1 MNRVA
6 AFIAGILGVVAMVG
20 LVVIGLAAI
29 AILVPVAIV
38 AFLVVRRRL
47 RARMTAMQAEAW
59 RASSAD
65 IEGVVIDVRVEQP
78 DDDPVS
84 RRALGGGAAA
94 R

>member
-6 AFIAGILGVVAMVG
+6 AFIAGILGVVAVVG
-20 LVVIGLAAI
+20 LIVIGLAAA
-29 AILVPVAIV
+29 AILVPAAIV

-47 RARMTAMQAEAW
+47 RARVAAMEADAW

-78 DDDPVS
+78 DDGPAS
-84 RRALGGGAAA
+84 RPALGGGVAA